1 MKTLTTQKIV
11 LGLLIT
17 LVLAFSVQGIADALT
32 FRESRTGDLQT
43 LLPGDDFRI
52 TFSVNLDSPKDIF
65 DTTVTPKRQEDETGV
80 DIDSSGYKVRGIDVD
95 GTTKYYRISGTE
107 IVDNSDY
114 VIVETAKDDP
124 RSTTT
129 PQAQLEPGDRD
140 RDSNGDLIKA
150 EPDNPLSDSLQHHYN
165 DEAVAIVVTGGTL
178 ASLKK
183 GDTELFRTATLPTQQ
198 ATFADLD
205 LTEVSLIEKTKNRD
219 DLDSDKTL
227 TSSTTLNGRVG
238 AAGKYTIKIV
248 DMTPTSDYPANNRP
262 IIRAA
267 LTFTIYVVPSA
278 DRSTELTRVAN
289 EVGFGN
295 DLADPQIDDDFGP
308 ETPTNRPIIYEVEGS
323 GRVYIREDSVNN
335 TTNYGDG
342 SPKSQGSATKRLE
355 TSSEA
360 NVYLDMGG
368 GSSKLTAWHRG
379 QNPTNTAKS
388 VTYVY
393 DYAVVTKTGGDPQV
407 GATGGRL
414 EDPLAV
420 KVTDAKNRPVPGL
433 RVTFANGEAD
443 TSFIPFPDTTVYVTD
458 SRTLAPDTTT
468 DDTAIA
474 TATTPNPSTGTNPI
488 YVQTDRSGEAQV
500 YYKLGA
506 STTAGDQDVT
516 VNVPG
521 DTETFTLTADDDARR
536 ASLQMISMEKA
547 SGTGKEG
554 IYYLTVIAR
563 SVGGHRIPN
572 VIIEFE
578 ALSGSIRPRPGTNQP
593 TEGTGVGQLPTGTTI
608 APSGNEI
615 FVVTGVDG
623 EAAVEYNVGPTDS
636 TKVVTAEVYDEQGD
650 LDYDFILDRVTFDVQ
665 HATSSRP
672 DTQPDT
678 QPDTAPDTS
687 PTLTVSP
694 TTITGRP
701 GSTQSISITA
711 SQTAQV
717 GNFFDS
723 FLEAGG
729 SVSPSSGSGTFTSTL
744 TLPSTE
750 QTYTLTVSMAGI
762 SRTVSVTVDSTAVDT
777 ATSGTV
783 SIGIQP
789 GSGAPGTRAT
799 VTVRATDDDGDPAE
813 NVSVTL
819 SITSGGGTFSP
830 ATVTTDANGVATST
844 LTFGSTPGS
853 NYFIRATVP
862 SGYTFDAPASGE
874 RVTITGTPSPG
885 DTSQPREAGEPDSID
900 VYDGNGQRGVPNVR
914 LPEPL
919 VVEVVDANDTPVSN
933 VRVRFRTTIGS
944 GRFSP
949 TLVRTNQNGRAQ
961 ITFTPTSSGRIR
973 IAASVNDITARAVFN
988 ITVGEAPASLTKVS
1002 GDNQSGT
1009 PDSALANPFVVEVKD
1024 EDGDVIEGV
1033 RVAFS
1038 VTAGG
1043 GRLSETSATTDA
1055 NGHAES
1061 TLTLGSRAGINSVQ
1075 ASVPGVDPVTFST
1088 SIEPEVLVNAAN
1100 RPTMYWIDSGALYGL
1115 TGAKTTKIAEGAN
1128 GIAVGGEK
1136 VYWTA
1141 QVGASSG
1148 AINSANLDGSNP
1160 ETLTTILAVPMGISV
1175 DVAGSKLYWTNS
1187 RGRIQSANLDG
1198 SGIRNVLQNL
1208 SNPTDLVVSNG
1219 FIYWTEDGNT
1229 IRRVNISGQK
1239 VTRDVAANLET
1250 VGGIAVGGGKV
1261 YWTEATSASAGTVNG
1276 ANLNGTNFETLA
1288 TLLAAPM
1295 GISVDTAGSKLYW
1308 TNSRG
1313 RVQRANLDGSGI
1325 RNVVTGLISPSK
1337 LVTGGANTATKAPTT
1352 TRSTTQPTATRSKYD
1367 VNDDGTV
1374 DNTDAGLIADA
1385 LGTTN
1390 VKYDVN
1396 DDGSVNFLDLLL
1408 VFDNRDDGA
1417 AAAPTI
1423 VGMQMTAAQV
1433 DILQE
1438 QIDLL
1443 IATGDRS
1450 LAAMRTLIYLQQL
1463 IATAR
1468 PEKTQLLA
1476 NYPNPF
1482 NPETWI
1488 PYELATDTNVK
1499 ITIYN
1504 TQGVV
1509 IRTLVLGHQS
1519 AGYYTG
1525 RDRAAYWDGRNALG
1539 EQVASGIY
1547 FYQFETDDMS
1557 SMRKMVILK

>member
-17 LVLAFSVQGIADALT
+17 LVLAFGMQDTADALS

-43 LLPGDDFRI
+43 IVVSNEFTVSLSVVLGSNTTPIRNDDGDLVD
-52 TFSVNLDSPKDIF
+52 DSDPA
-65 DTTVTPKRQEDETGV
+65 VV
-80 DIDSSGYKVRGIDVD
+80 IDSSGYAINDNGHRNSSEASGLTGTFFTDTTGTNSTSAPFFVVGGSNVSGSTPTEGNVVNSDGDTVYIQTGTSPNFTYPRARAIPDERVSNAKRYHFNQEAIAIAVPD
-95 GTTKYYRISGTE
+95 GTTLTKIGNYR
-107 IVDNSDY
+107 VN
-114 VIVETAKDDP
+114 
-124 RSTTT
+124 
-129 PQAQLEPGDRD
+129 
-140 RDSNGDLIKA
+140 
-150 EPDNPLSDSLQHHYN
+150 
-165 DEAVAIVVTGGTL
+165 VTGGAAVTHPMNEL
-178 ASLKK
+178 ASS
-183 GDTELFRTATLPTQQ
+183 TNE
-198 ATFADLD
+198 
-205 LTEVSLIEKTKNRD
+205 
-219 DLDSDKTL
+219 DKL
-227 TSSTTLNGRVG
+227 TSSLRLTFNADAVGEKIITISDTTPEADRPGNASPPLSF
-238 AAGKYTIKIV
+238 TIFV
-248 DMTPTSDYPANNRP
+248 VPALDNST
-262 IIRAA
+262 A
-267 LTFTIYVVPSA
+267 LTLQGAGTDGY
-278 DRSTELTRVAN
+278 ETR
-289 EVGFGN
+289 N
-295 DLADPQIDDDFGP
+295 DNADPRIDNLFGGTAVFGATDNVP
-308 ETPTNRPIIYEVEGS
+308 LVYRVDEGS
-323 GRVYIREDSVNN
+323 GSLYVKETYA
-335 TTNYGDG
+335 DG
-342 SPKSQGSATKRLE
+342 SPTSQSSSTRTLS
-355 TSSEA
+355 TSSQA
-360 NVYLDMGG
+360 MVYLDMR
-368 GSSKLTAWHRG
+368 GSSNKVTAYVRDRNAAETSKTITFIFNYAEIEIISG
-379 QNPTNTAKS
+379 NDQTGVPNSRLIDPLGIKVKDAKGRALS
-388 VTYVY
+388 GLAVTFTPA
-393 DYAVVTKTGGDPQV
+393 D
-407 GATGGRL
+407 GATLKPVIG
-414 EDPLAV
+414 
-420 KVTDAKNRPVPGL
+420 TDVYLTSGSAWAAA
-433 RVTFANGEAD
+433 FANID
-443 TSFIPFPDTTVYVTD
+443 
-458 SRTLAPDTTT
+458 RTKA
-468 DDTAIA
+468 A
-474 TATTPNPSTGTNPI
+474 TATVPAAIAVDTPAMVP
-488 YVQTDRSGEAQV
+488 TDRSGEAQV
-500 YYKLGA
+500 YLELGSAGAKTVTVMAGGSTKTFNLTSAETTDIPSIEILSGNNQRSESDGKVTDPLVVRVLASNNQPLPTQLVTFTTTKGYLTTLAAYQNDTLTPATINGPATQVTARTDLNGETAVSYDLVEHSGA
-506 STTAGDQDVT
+506 SDVIA
-516 VNVPG
+516 V
-521 DTETFTLTADDDARR
+521 
-536 ASLQMISMEKA
+536 I
-547 SGTGKEG
+547 SGT
-554 IYYLTVIAR
+554 
-563 SVGGHRIPN
+563 S
-572 VIIEFE
+572 
-578 ALSGSIRPRPGTNQP
+578 P
-593 TEGTGVGQLPTGTTI
+593 TY
-608 APSGNEI
+608 SR
-615 FVVTGVDG
+615 
-623 EAAVEYNVGPTDS
+623 
-636 TKVVTAEVYDEQGD
+636 
-650 LDYDFILDRVTFDVQ
+650 RVTFNINGSGTPARDD
-665 HATSSRP
+665 A
-672 DTQPDT
+672 DDAAE
-678 QPDTAPDTS
+678 DTAPDTS

-729 SVSPSSGSGTFTSTL
+729 SVSPTSSSGTFTATL

-799 VTVRATDDDGDPAE
+799 VTVRATDDDGDPAA

-819 SITSGGGTFSP
+819 SITAGGGTFSP
-830 ATVTTDANGVATST
+830 ATVTTDTNGVATST

-900 VYDGNGQRGVPNVR
+900 VYDGDGQRGVPNVR
-914 LPEPL
+914 LADPL

-944 GRFSP
+944 GQFSP

-961 ITFTPTSSGRIR
+961 TRFTPTSSGRIR
-973 IAASVNDITARAVFN
+973 IAASVNGITARAVFN

-1033 RVAFS
+1033 RVTFS

-1043 GRLSETSATTDA
+1043 GRLSDTSATTDED
-1055 NGHAES
+1055 GHAES

-1088 SIEPEVLVNAAN
+1088 SIEPEILVAAAN
-1100 RPTMYWIDSGALYGL
+1100 RPAMYWIDSGALYGL

-1128 GIAVGGEK
+1128 GIAVGGGK

-1141 QVGASSG
+1141 ATGESSG
-1148 AINSANLDGSNP
+1148 TINAANLDGSNP
-1160 ETLTTILAVPMGISV
+1160 ETLTTIMAVPIGIAV
-1175 DVAGSKLYWTNS
+1175 DTAGSKLYWTNS
-1187 RGRIQSANLDG
+1187 RGRIQSANLNG

-1208 SNPTDLVVSNG
+1208 SNPTDIVVSNN

-1239 VTRDVAANLET
+1239 VTRDVAANLDT
-1250 VGGIAVGGGKV
+1250 VGGLAIGGGKV
-1261 YWTEATSASAGTVNG
+1261 YWTEMTGASAGTVNG
-1276 ANLNGTNFETLA
+1276 ADLDGTQFKTLA

-1295 GISVDTAGSKLYW
+1295 GISVDTVGSKLYW

-1313 RVQRANLDGSGI
+1313 RVQSANLDGSGI

-1337 LVTGGANTATKAPTT
+1337 LVTGGANTAETV
-1352 TRSTTQPTATRSKYD
+1352 TQKPMQPAKKDTSAYDVNGDGKVNNVDASLVASGLDTGDAKYD
-1367 VNDDGTV
+1367 VNKDGT
-1374 DNTDAGLIADA
+1374 
-1385 LGTTN
+1385 
-1390 VKYDVN
+1390 
-1396 DDGSVNFLDLLL
+1396 VNFLDLLL
-1408 VFDNRDDGA
+1408 VFDNRDDDA
-1417 AAAPTI
+1417 AGAPTV
-1423 VGMQMTAAQV
+1423 VGMKLTAVQV

-1450 LAAMRTLIYLQQL
+1450 PAAMRTLIYLQQL

-1468 PEKTQLLA
+1468 PEKTQLFA

-1488 PYELATDTNVK
+1488 PYELATDTTVK

-1509 IRTLVLGHQS
+1509 IRTLELGHQS

-1525 RDRAAYWDGRNALG
+1525 RDRAAYWDGQNALG

-1547 FYQFETDDMS
+1547 FYQFETDGMS